1 MRRLLKKI
9 LRGFVS
15 IFCPKVLEAINS
27 GCKIEQVEAIIDKET
42 EELMPLWIR

>member
-15 IFCPKVLEAINS
+15 IFCPKIMEAINS
-27 GCKIEQVEAIIDKET
+27 GCTIEQVEAIIDEET
-42 EELMPLWIR
+42 EELIPLWIR